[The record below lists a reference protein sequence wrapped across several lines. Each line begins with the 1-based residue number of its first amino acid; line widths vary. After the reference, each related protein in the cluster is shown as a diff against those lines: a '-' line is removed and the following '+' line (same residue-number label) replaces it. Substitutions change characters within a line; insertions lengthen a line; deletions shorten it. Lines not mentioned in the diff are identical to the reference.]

1 MNEKRIIDMTASE
14 FSDVLEG
21 VFRRLSKEDKEQE
34 ATTPKRLV
42 YGIGGIAQLFGCST
56 TTANRI
62 KQSGKINEAIYQSGR
77 KITVDADLALK
88 LMKERQ

>member
-1 MNEKRIIDMTASE
+1 MTASE
-14 FSDVLEG
+14 FADVLER
-21 VFRRLSKEDKEQE
+21 VFRRLSKEEKPQDREP
-34 ATTPKRLV
+34 AKRFV

-62 KQSGKINEAIYQSGR
+62 KKSGKIDEAVYQSGR
-77 KITVDADLALK
+77 TITVDADLALR